1 MGWAVIKQNS
11 FSFLGG
17 HPTLD
22 FINTVVDQ
30 DKDRGCSSIAQWEH
44 FLEWVSA
51 SGMFTDVQIKA
62 FHQIVSSAEQEQL
75 LKVIHKLREKE
86 YAVLSDIAMNGFQPN
101 KPLLELESK
110 IKEAIGRASL
120 SAAPEGYQWQPDMAQ
135 KLWIEDAFLFSF
147 EQLLRSQ
154 ELKKLKECGRC
165 SWLFLDK
172 GRGRGRRW
180 CDMSTCGNRAKLA
193 SFRNRAREEG

>member
-1 MGWAVIKQNS
+1 MTEQNS

-22 FINTVVDQ
+22 FTNTVGDQ
-30 DKDRGCSSIAQWEH
+30 DKARVCSNIAKWEC
-44 FLEWVSA
+44 FLEWAST

-62 FHQIVSSAEQEQL
+62 LHQEISSAEQAQCL
-75 LKVIHKLREKE
+75 TAIHKLREKE
-86 YAVLSDIAMNGFQPN
+86 YAALSDIAMNGLQPS
-101 KPLLELESK
+101 KPVLELESK
-110 IKEAIGRASL
+110 IKEAMGRATL
-120 SAAPEGYQWQPDMAQ
+120 TAIPDGYQWQPDMTQAS
-135 KLWIEDAFLFSF
+135 WIEDAFLLSF
-147 EQLLRSQ
+147 ECFIRSQ

-193 SFRNRAREEG
+193 AFRDRAREEG